1 LETLVCLPLAREAL
15 VGLQFESCHE
25 PKNTASRI
33 AHAAERDRWLRAAD
47 TPVYAH
53 AQSHLRIVAEQKF
66 QGVLGFVDL
75 LTVEGCIRV
84 AATAMTVGDLFA
96 VESN

>member
-1 LETLVCLPLAREAL
+1 MPLALEVL
-15 VGLQFESCHE
+15 LGLQFESCHE

-53 AQSHLRIVAEQKF
+53 TLGHVRIVAEQML
-66 QGVLGFVDL
+66 QGVLGFVDV
-75 LTVEGCIRV
+75 LTVEGCIRA
-84 AATAMTVGDLFA
+84 AATAMTVDDLFA
-96 VESN
+96 LESN